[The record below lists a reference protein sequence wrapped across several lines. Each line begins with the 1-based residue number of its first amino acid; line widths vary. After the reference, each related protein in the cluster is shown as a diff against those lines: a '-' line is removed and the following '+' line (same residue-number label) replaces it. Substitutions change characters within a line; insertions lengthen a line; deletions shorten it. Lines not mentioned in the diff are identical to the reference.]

1 MSPLQL
7 SAKNRRRAIRYAA
20 FGNVLPIAIATATDF
35 GSHPTVFFVGAVGGC
50 IAPIAVNGLSRRH
63 RVPFYAAAYG
73 GLPAITM
80 MQAHSGGAASG
91 YSILLLMAMIW
102 FGVQATDREL
112 LAGIVVLAG
121 CAYLPMLLIGPPA
134 FPVHWGNATLLVL
147 IGFAVAGSLRAV
159 TRETARLTER
169 LRQEAVIDELTGLLN
184 RRGWKGAA
192 QRGLARATRARRPVG
207 LVLLDLDGLK
217 KVNDSMGHDE
227 GDRLLRDTAD
237 RMRAT
242 FRAGD
247 VLARLG
253 GDEFVALLS
262 DSTLEHTLLA
272 VERLRESTPPVG
284 CFSAGVAVWEG
295 EEELDE
301 MLRRVDVGL
310 YAAKTEG
317 GGKTRLSPAA
327 FDPSG
332 V

>member
-1 MSPLQL
+1 V
-7 SAKNRRRAIRYAA
+7 RYAA
-20 FGNVLPIAIATATDF
+20 FGNVLPIAIAVATDF
-35 GSHPTVFFVGAVGGC
+35 GSHPTVFFVGAIGGC
-50 IAPIAVNGLSRRH
+50 IAPIVVNGVTRRH
-63 RVPFYAAAYG
+63 PVPFYAAAYG
-73 GLPAITM
+73 GLLAITM

-102 FGVQATDREL
+102 FGLQGSDREI
-112 LAGIVVLAG
+112 LAGGIVLAA
-121 CAYLPMLLIGPPA
+121 CAYLPMLVIGPPA

-159 TRETARLTER
+159 TRETARLTSQ
-169 LRQEAVIDELTGLLN
+169 LRQQAVIDDLTGLLN
-184 RRGWKGAA
+184 RRGWCEAA
-192 QRGLARATRARRPVG
+192 ERGLARAARARKPVG

-217 KVNDSMGHDE
+217 ELNDSMGHDE

-253 GDEFVALLS
+253 GDEFVALLG

-272 VERLRESTPPVG
+272 VERLREATPPVG
-284 CFSAGVAVWEG
+284 AFSAGVAVWEG
-295 EEELDE
+295 DEELDD
-301 MLRRVDVGL
+301 MLRRVDAGL

-317 GGKTRLSPAA
+317 GGRTRLSPAA
-327 FDPSG
+327 FDPSAL
-332 V
+332 